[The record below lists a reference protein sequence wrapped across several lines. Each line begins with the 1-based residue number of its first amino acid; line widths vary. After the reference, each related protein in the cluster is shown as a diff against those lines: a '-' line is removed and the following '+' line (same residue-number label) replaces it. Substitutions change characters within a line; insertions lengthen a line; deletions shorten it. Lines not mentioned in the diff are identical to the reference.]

1 MQRGVEGGNQHPNGN
16 IGIKSLIF
24 FDALHVRTE
33 VAQNG
38 HPGKELASTPRTW
51 VPLAA
56 DDASDAASCDAAV
69 SRSDMIVGGGLGA
82 AVGAVVGAVGAAVG
96 AAVDALGEPVTP
108 GHKPVVTL

>member
-1 MQRGVEGGNQHPNGN
+1 MKGEISTQTGTSASRAYF
-16 IGIKSLIF
+16 I

-33 VAQNG
+33 VAHHG
-38 HPGKELASTPRTW
+38 HHGKKLASTPRTW

-96 AAVDALGEPVTP
+96 AAVDALGEAVTP